1 MRMEKIDARTLSQ
14 DAQYQ
19 IRRQVIKL
27 RHRGMKYTEIGELLG
42 ITRAYACTIFN
53 RYERDGAKAIAKG

>member
-27 RHRGMKYTEIGELLG
+27 RQRGMKYTEIGELV
-42 ITRAYACTIFN
+42 
-53 RYERDGAKAIAKG
+53 